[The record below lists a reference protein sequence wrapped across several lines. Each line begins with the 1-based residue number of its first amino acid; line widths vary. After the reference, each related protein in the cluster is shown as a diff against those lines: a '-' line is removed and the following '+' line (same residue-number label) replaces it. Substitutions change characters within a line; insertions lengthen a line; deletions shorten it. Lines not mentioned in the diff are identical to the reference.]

1 MLPLV
6 LPALQV
12 KLYCV
17 RNKTYGCLVNE
28 LKTLGT
34 IVSIGLIIF
43 LLKCHCAFIF
53 RILSVVNDDII
64 KLYKTSSKS
73 SGNQSHDNFTYF
85 FPLKYLSSF
94 FFFFFFLSPLCIA
107 IYVIIIIIIIISI
120 VIIRNCYFLLQMSID
135 FI

>member
-1 MLPLV
+1 M
-6 LPALQV
+6 
-12 KLYCV
+12 
-17 RNKTYGCLVNE
+17 
-28 LKTLGT
+28 
-34 IVSIGLIIF
+34 
-43 LLKCHCAFIF
+43 
-53 RILSVVNDDII
+53 VNDDII

-73 SGNQSHDNFTYF
+73 SGNQSHDNFTDF

-94 FFFFFFLSPLCIA
+94 FFFFFLFLSPLCIA

>member
-43 LLKCHCAFIF
+43 LLKCHWAFIF
-53 RILSVVNDDII
+53 RIISVVNDDII

-73 SGNQSHDNFTYF
+73 SGNQSHDNFTDF

-94 FFFFFFLSPLCIA
+94 FFFFFLFLSPLCIA
-107 IYVIIIIIIIISI
+107 IYVIIIIISI